1 MGERVAFV
9 YLLGCGDTSLYCGWT
24 FDVERR
30 LAAHRSGRGARYTRS
45 RLPLELAGV
54 LAQPDAASARREEAR
69 IKRLPRREKLALIA
83 RGGGALPCPSERA
96 VGRARGPAVTPS
108 E

>member
-1 MGERVAFV
+1 MGHGAAERRDPLERGLDVVHLEVGQGERVA
-9 YLLGCGDTSLYCGWT
+9 
-24 FDVERR
+24 R
-30 LAAHRSGRGARYTRS
+30 
-45 RLPLELAGV
+45 PGV

-83 RGGGALPCPSERA
+83 PGGGALPCPSERA